1 MPTLGTATVYELIKE
16 RHVLAAEVGLLNMSL
31 GLLLSFAV
39 GLLVIAAFL
48 RYLRGHGLLVF
59 ALYRVG
65 LAIAVFW
72 LMRS

>member
-1 MPTLGTATVYELIKE
+1 
-16 RHVLAAEVGLLNMSL
+16 MSL
-31 GLLLSFAV
+31 GLLVSFAV